1 MDESSNISPR
11 LTKIKRRNPYS
22 VPENYFEELPGRIQE
37 AIHVQKETEPVKP
50 FAFRFIRPQ
59 LAIAAS
65 IIIFA
70 MLGYLGYKSIYSY
83 KSSIELTSGEIAEYV
98 EYYSSEIDEDLFI
111 ELLDENKLPKAN
123 FSDLSDEI
131 ITYLIDESIDYQS
144 IVEQL

>member
-1 MDESSNISPR
+1 MDKLSNITPR
-11 LTKIKRRNPYS
+11 FPKIRKKKPYR

-50 FAFRFIRPQ
+50 FIFRVIRPR
-59 LAIAAS
+59 LAVAAS
-65 IIIFA
+65 IIVFA
-70 MLGYLGYKSIYSY
+70 VIGYFGYKLIHSDNSAP
-83 KSSIELTSGEIAEYV
+83 ELTSGEIAEYV

-131 ITYLIDESIDYQS
+131 ITYLVDENIDYQS
-144 IVEQL
+144 IIEML

>member
-11 LTKIKRRNPYS
+11 LTKIKRGNPYS

-50 FAFRFIRPQ
+50 FTFRAIRPQ
-59 LAIAAS
+59 LAVAAS
-65 IIIFA
+65 IIAFA
-70 MLGYLGYKSIYSY
+70 VIGYFGYKLIHSDNSA
-83 KSSIELTSGEIAEYV
+83 SELTSDELAEYV

-123 FSDLSDEI
+123 FFDLSDEI
-131 ITYLIDESIDYQS
+131 ITYLVDENIDYQS
-144 IVEQL
+144 IIELL

>member
-1 MDESSNISPR
+1 MDESLNISPR
-11 LTKIKRRNPYS
+11 LTKIKRGNPYS

-37 AIHVQKETEPVKP
+37 AIHIQKETEPVKS
-50 FAFRFIRPQ
+50 FIFRFIRPQ

-70 MLGYLGYKSIYSY
+70 MLGYLGYKSIYSH

-111 ELLDENKLPKAN
+111 ELLDEDKLPKAN
-123 FSDLSDEI
+123 FFDLSDEI
-131 ITYLIDESIDYQS
+131 ITYLVDENIDYQS
-144 IVEQL
+144 IVEHL